1 MDRIA
6 RIIELESAAAKPEQ
20 VASAT
25 RWRIAKLY
33 WEEHNSGTTQ
43 AEIAERVGKSRPH
56 VSYMVKCW
64 EVCGRLFSGRLSAFP
79 DFQTIYRSPEVR
91 GQSAEPPSGRGNGGT
106 GRRQRQPDDIHAK
119 VAKCCYLAEDI
130 AGSIAATSGQDRNAL
145 RHAIRAVERALA
157 AGSPRKTA

>member
-79 DFQTIYRSPEVR
+79 DFQSIYRSAEVR
-91 GQSAEPPSGRGNGGT
+91 GQSAEPTGRGNGGNE
-106 GRRQRQPDDIHAK
+106 RRQRQPDDIHTK
-119 VAKCCYLAEDI
+119 VARFGYLAGDI
-130 AGSIAATSGQDRNAL
+130 AGSIGAVSGQERREL

-157 AGSPRKTA
+157 AGRPRKTA